1 MMTKPLRQFWKSLDE
16 LPGVATD
23 RRAWTARL
31 GTEFALAARYLRKTG
46 DLATAIECPSLGGDG
61 CPRNVIKLPAGGY
74 RAVCRSSTGRCDP
87 VELTASDLSI
97 LSLDEHRLYS
107 ELTAAFSIL
116 PPSRP
121 PGRGR
126 VVHLGEHGVAA
137 GLGAPVLFARPGP
150 ELPLHDDD
158 FRQGGLG
165 RERAVVLVPTN
176 SSLPPSVSARLS
188 GQGHLVVS
196 LADITHV
203 HPKDG
208 LALVQPVEVLLHD
221 LRTALLARIGAAS
234 LGPRIALPPNTTWAQ
249 ITLRLTA
256 SETVICNGPNVA
268 RQMDPADFGMK
279 SRKNAKPIAAWT
291 MFVTIAAAHGTLKL
305 DGGAPAE
312 RVKKQKQ
319 ILSEHLQATFGIPG
333 DPILWDERQRAY
345 VASFVV
351 RDERPL
357 AERAAPRRR

>member
-137 GLGAPVLFARPGP
+137 GLGAPVLFARPGQFGP
-150 ELPLHDDD
+150 
-158 FRQGGLG
+158 G
-165 RERAVVLVPTN
+165 R
-176 SSLPPSVSARLS
+176 SSA
-188 GQGHLVVS
+188 
-196 LADITHV
+196 
-203 HPKDG
+203 
-208 LALVQPVEVLLHD
+208 
-221 LRTALLARIGAAS
+221 TAA
-234 LGPRIALPPNTTWAQ
+234 
-249 ITLRLTA
+249 LTA
-256 SETVICNGPNVA
+256 TIRSGVA
-268 RQMDPADFGMK
+268 M
-279 SRKNAKPIAAWT
+279 
-291 MFVTIAAAHGTLKL
+291 
-305 DGGAPAE
+305 
-312 RVKKQKQ
+312 
-319 ILSEHLQATFGIPG
+319 
-333 DPILWDERQRAY
+333 
-345 VASFVV
+345 
-351 RDERPL
+351 
-357 AERAAPRRR
+357 

>member
-1 MMTKPLRQFWKSLDE
+1 MTKPLRQFWKSLDE

-23 RRAWTARL
+23 RRAWIARL
-31 GTEFALAARYLRKTG
+31 GSEFALASRFLRKTG
-46 DLATAIECPSLGGDG
+46 DLATAIECPSPGGDG
-61 CPRNVIKLPAGGY
+61 CPRNVIRLPDGGY

-87 VELTASDLSI
+87 VALTASDLGI
-97 LSLDEHRLYS
+97 LSLDEHRLHS
-107 ELTAAFSIL
+107 ELTAAFSIS

-126 VVHLGEHGVAA
+126 VVHLGEYGVAA

-165 RERAVVLVPTN
+165 SERAVVLVPTS
-176 SSLPPSVSARLS
+176 SSLPPSASARLA
-188 GQGHLVVS
+188 GRGHLVLS

-203 HPKDG
+203 QPKDG
-208 LALVQPVEVLLHD
+208 LALVQPVEILVHD

-234 LGPRIALPPNTTWAQ
+234 PGPRIALPSNTTWAQ

-256 SETVICNGPNVA
+256 SETVVCNGPNIGL
-268 RQMDPADFGMK
+268 QMDPADFGMR
-279 SRKNAKPIAAWT
+279 SRKNAKPTAAWT
-291 MFVTIAAAHGTLKL
+291 LFVAIAAARGILQPH
-305 DGGAPAE
+305 GGAPAE
-312 RVKKQKQ
+312 QVKKQKQ
-319 ILSEHLQATFGIPG
+319 ILSERLQATFCLQD
-333 DPILWDERQRAY
+333 DPILWDDRQRAY

-357 AERAAPRRR
+357 AERASPRRR

>member
-1 MMTKPLRQFWKSLDE
+1 MTKPLRQFWKSLDE

-46 DLATAIECPSLGGDG
+46 DLATAIECPSPGGDG

-87 VELTASDLSI
+87 VDVTASDLGI
-97 LSLDEHRLYS
+97 LSLDDQRLHT
-107 ELTAAFSIL
+107 ELAAAFLI
-116 PPSRP
+116 PPSSCP
-121 PGRGR
+121 PDRGR

-165 RERAVVLVPTN
+165 SVRAVVLVPTS
-176 SSLPPSVSARLS
+176 SSLPPSVSARLA
-188 GQGHLVVS
+188 GQRHLVLS
-196 LADITHV
+196 LADITQA

-208 LALVQPVEVLLHD
+208 LALVQPVAVVLHD
-221 LRTALLARIGAAS
+221 LRAALLARVGAACP
-234 LGPRIALPPNTTWAQ
+234 GPRIALPPNTTWAQ

-256 SETVICNGPNVA
+256 SETVICNGPTVA

-279 SRKNAKPIAAWT
+279 SRKNAKPTAAWT
-291 MFVTIAAAHGTLKL
+291 LFVAIAAARGILQPH
-305 DGGAPAE
+305 GGAPAE
-312 RVKKQKQ
+312 QLKKQKQ
-319 ILSEHLQATFGIPG
+319 ILAKHLQSTFGIQD
-333 DPILWDERQRAY
+333 DPIMWDERQRAY

-351 RDERPL
+351 RDERTL
-357 AERAAPRRR
+357 AERTAQRRR

>member
-1 MMTKPLRQFWKSLDE
+1 MTKPLRQFWKSLDE

-46 DLATAIECPSLGGDG
+46 DLATAIECPSPGGDG
-61 CPRNVIKLPAGGY
+61 CPRNVIRLPAGGY

-87 VELTASDLSI
+87 VDVTASDLGI
-97 LSLDEHRLYS
+97 LSLDDQRLHT
-107 ELTAAFSIL
+107 ELAAAFLI
-116 PPSRP
+116 PPSSRP
-121 PGRGR
+121 PDRGR

-165 RERAVVLVPTN
+165 SERGVVLVPTN

-188 GQGHLVVS
+188 GQGHLVLS

-203 HPKDG
+203 HLKDG
-208 LALVQPVEVLLHD
+208 LGLVQPVEILLHD
-221 LRTALLARIGAAS
+221 LRTALLARIGAVS
-234 LGPRIALPPNTTWAQ
+234 PGPRIALPPNTTWAQ

-256 SETVICNGPNVA
+256 SETVVCNGPNIGL
-268 RQMDPADFGMK
+268 QMDPADFGMR
-279 SRKNAKPIAAWT
+279 SRKNAKPTAAWT
-291 MFVTIAAAHGTLKL
+291 LFIAIAAGGGVLEVH
-305 DGGAPAE
+305 GGAPAE

-319 ILSEHLQATFGIPG
+319 ILTEHLQATFGIQG

-345 VASFVV
+345 IACFVV